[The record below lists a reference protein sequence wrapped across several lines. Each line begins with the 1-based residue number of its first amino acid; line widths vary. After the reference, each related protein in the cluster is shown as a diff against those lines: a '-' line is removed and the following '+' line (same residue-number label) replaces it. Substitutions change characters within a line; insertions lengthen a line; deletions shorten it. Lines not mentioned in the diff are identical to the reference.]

1 MNIRKIQVV
10 RHDGTLHDKL
20 LNGRSINYT
29 TQSRPEQQGKT
40 LVHCAFDE
48 GRPTLAVT
56 PSSAELRRL
65 FPALVPAQ
73 LYSTGLGKIVDE
85 DALLNLEQVRVL
97 NPHPEFCTV
106 EFIDGTDI
114 VIRALPADLAA

>member
-10 RHDGTLHDKL
+10 RHDNSLHDKL
-20 LNGRSINYT
+20 LNGSSINYT
-29 TQSRPEQQGKT
+29 TKSHPDQYGKT

-48 GRPTLAVT
+48 GRPTLAVMST
-56 PSSAELRRL
+56 SEDMLRL
-65 FPALVPAQ
+65 FPSLVPVK
-73 LYSTGLGKIVDE
+73 LYSTGMGRIMDE
-85 DALLNLEQVRVL
+85 DSLLNLEQVRVI

-114 VIRALPADLAA
+114 VIKTLPTTLDA

>member
-10 RHDGTLHDKL
+10 RHDGSLHDKL
-20 LNGRSINYT
+20 LNGSAINYT
-29 TQSRPEQQGKT
+29 TQSRPEQQGNT

-56 PSSAELRRL
+56 PSSTELRHL
-65 FPALVPAQ
+65 FPTLVPVQ
-73 LYSTGLGKIVDE
+73 LYSTGLGRIVDE
-85 DALLNLEQVRVL
+85 DALLNLEQVRVI
-97 NPHPEFCTV
+97 NPHAEFCAV

-114 VIRALPADLAA
+114 VIRALPADLTA